1 MTKINTLLCALFM
14 LSVVTVSAQQ
24 REVVVECEWGK
35 ISATIDMPEAGSDTA
50 VLIVA
55 GSGPTDR
62 NGNSAAGLNTFCYKM
77 LSEAL
82 AEGGYAVMRYDKRAI
97 GLSPI
102 PAEDVPNLVLED
114 YIDDARTCVEYLRN
128 DGYERVV
135 VAGHSEGGLIALALA
150 AEEECCLDGVVLLCA
165 PGYNMA
171 EILNYQLS
179 QQLVPAYMGLMVKST
194 TIINSLKAGNRVA
207 IEDIPNELLGLFHP
221 TVQPF
226 IISNMHYEPT
236 ELAAKCRVPMLIVSG
251 GRDIQVSVS
260 NGNRIHG
267 ANPAAAI
274 SGMRRLFL
282 RRRRGLG
289 RGRGLHALPRRAQ
302 FLLGQLGGRHDR
314 LRSDGLPPENV
325 PV

>member
-1 MTKINTLLCALFM
+1 M

-24 REVVVECEWGK
+24 RDVVVECDWGK
-35 ISATIDMPEAGSDTA
+35 ISATIDMPEVGSDTA

-62 NGNSAAGLNTFCYKM
+62 NGNSAAGLSTYSYKM
-77 LSEAL
+77 LGEAL
-82 AEGGYAVMRYDKRAI
+82 AESGYAVMRYDKRAI

-102 PAEDVPNLVLED
+102 PAEDVPNLVFED
-114 YIDDARTCVEYLRN
+114 FIDDARTCVEYLRKE
-128 DGYERVV
+128 GFERVI

-171 EILNYQLS
+171 EILNFQLS

-194 TIINSLKAGNRVA
+194 KIIDSLKAGNRVA
-207 IEDIPNELLGLFHP
+207 IEDIPSELLGLFHP

-226 IISNMHYEPT
+226 IISNMKYEPV

-260 NGNRIHG
+260 NGNRIHE
-267 ANPAAAI
+267 ANPTSKHRVFENMTHVLKDADTSDRVAQVMGIYSNANLAI
-274 SGMRRLFL
+274 TEALAPTIVEFL
-282 RRRRGLG
+282 
-289 RGRGLHALPRRAQ
+289 
-302 FLLGQLGGRHDR
+302 
-314 LRSDGLPPENV
+314 NNIK
-325 PV
+325 

>member
-1 MTKINTLLCALFM
+1 MRSFKSILCSIIAIVGFA
-14 LSVVTVSAQQ
+14 SVAVAQQ
-24 REVVVECEWGK
+24 RDVVVECDWGN
-35 ISATIDMPEAGSDTA
+35 ISATIDMPEEGSDTA

-62 NGNSAAGLNTFCYKM
+62 NGNSGAGLNTFCYKM
-77 LSEAL
+77 LGEAL
-82 AEGGYAVMRYDKRAI
+82 AESGYAVMRYDKRAI

-102 PAEDVPNLVLED
+102 PAEDVPNLVFED
-114 YIDDARTCVEYLRN
+114 FIDDARRCVEFLRTE
-128 DGYERVV
+128 GYKRVV

-179 QQLVPAYMGLMVKST
+179 QQLVPAYMGLMAKST
-194 TIINSLKAGNRVA
+194 AIINSLKAGKMVA
-207 IEDIPNELLGLFHP
+207 EEDIPAELVGLFHP

-226 IISNMHYEPT
+226 IISNMQYEPT

-260 NGNRIHG
+260 NGNRIHE
-267 ANPAAAI
+267 ANPSAEHHIFENMTHVLKDADTSDRIAQI
-274 SGMRRLFL
+274 MGIYTNANLPITE
-282 RRRRGLG
+282 
-289 RGRGLHALPRRAQ
+289 ALAPKIVE
-302 FLLGQLGGRHDR
+302 FI
-314 LRSDGLPPENV
+314 NNIK
-325 PV
+325 